1 MKTNVI
7 YTHTQNKIT
16 VNMNHKYNED
26 KCDIHTHAKQDNSQH
41 ESYKYNED
49 KCDIH
54 THKTR

>member
-26 KCDIHTHAKQDNSQH
+26 KCDIHTHTKQDNSQD
-41 ESYKYNED
+41 ES
-49 KCDIH
+49 
-54 THKTR
+54 

>member
-1 MKTNVI
+1 MNHINIMKTNVI

-26 KCDIHTHAKQDNSQH
+26 KCDT
-41 ESYKYNED
+41 
-49 KCDIH
+49 H